1 MTSTIRK
8 EFAGAIN
15 GVGGRFFNV
24 VAAEDGRILN
34 QKWSASRY
42 PTKDYRVQVDV
53 RFDDE
58 CRNGHETFSI
68 TGQTWRDGREDC
80 CGCIHDIIA
89 EVFPELAHLIKWH
102 LVSTDGPMHY
112 VANTCYFASNRDYDG
127 LLKGEENKRECHVK
141 HFVKFGDS
149 PIEHQVGKKLKT
161 FIDETLATDGEFI
174 IDKVEH
180 KAPTKSGEYEYA
192 PKYQFA
198 GMDCAWYECPF
209 DNLREANAWLEAIT
223 TTKMT
228 WSSRT
233 NMFGKGKERELDAA
247 RSAAI
252 WPEATDDELSVERP
266 ELEKKLLERLPIIM
280 EAFKADVVGAGF
292 LWPTN

>member
-34 QKWSASRY
+34 QKWSATRY
-42 PTKDYRVQVDV
+42 PTEGHRVQVDI
-53 RFDDE
+53 RFDDQ

-80 CGCIHDIIA
+80 GGCIHDIIA

-112 VANTCYFASNRDYDG
+112 VANVTYHAGNRDCWG
-127 LLKGEENKRECHVK
+127 LLKGEESTSPRQMK

-149 PIEHQVGKKLKT
+149 PIEHEVGKRLKA
-161 FIDETLATDGEFI
+161 FIDKTLAEDGEFI
-174 IDKVEH
+174 LDKVEH
-180 KAPTKSGEYEYA
+180 PKTDGYQFG
-192 PKYQFA
+192 PKYQLA
-198 GMDCAWYECPF
+198 GMDCAWHECPF
-209 DNLREANAWLEAIT
+209 DEEDEARQWIDAIT
-223 TTKMT
+223 GCKMHWT
-228 WSSRT
+228 SRT
-233 NMFGKGKERELDAA
+233 NVFGEGKERDLDAA
-247 RSAAI
+247 RHAAI
-252 WPEATDDELSVERP
+252 WPEATDEELSVERE
-266 ELEKKLLERLPIIM
+266 ELEKKLLERLPVIM

-292 LWPTN
+292 LWPETK